1 MPVAEARGILG
12 KEFII
17 GGTANTFDDVKM
29 HYKAGADYIGCG
41 PFRFT
46 TTKKDLSPVLGL
58 EGYRSIILQMKEANI
73 HLPIVAIGGITLEDI
88 PSIMETGITGIAQL
102 HQLRGRVGRGSTQS
116 YCILISDSESRVAK
130 KRNEIMCQTT
140 DGFVIAEED
149 LKLRGPGELFGT
161 RQHGLPELNI
171 SDLVRN
177 AEILE
182 TTKNIAVELI
192 ERDPELS
199 SPENSGLKERVR
211 KMFGDKIQLRL

>member
-1 MPVAEARGILG
+1 
-12 KEFII
+12 
-17 GGTANTFDDVKM
+17 
-29 HYKAGADYIGCG
+29 
-41 PFRFT
+41 
-46 TTKKDLSPVLGL
+46 
-58 EGYRSIILQMKEANI
+58 
-73 HLPIVAIGGITLEDI
+73 
-88 PSIMETGITGIAQL
+88 
-102 HQLRGRVGRGSTQS
+102 
-116 YCILISDSESRVAK
+116 
-130 KRNEIMCQTT
+130 MCQTT